1 MDLNILFEMTQGASS
16 ASDVTNKLMSSKAQN
31 KEFSGMFDNLINKID
46 ESNKSN
52 NVDVIKNEN
61 VVSKNDT
68 IDKTTDKDL
77 ALDKTD
83 DTKVV
88 STIEDKIE
96 DTNVINEISEDIDD
110 DKEKINDAS
119 IEALGALLQMLQE
132 KPEDMKI
139 YFTENEDGTFEINL
153 DNLDLLKTNLET
165 FISDNNLNVDIDL
178 LNEDQNFDFEKL
190 IDVSLD
196 FTLDEVNKQVKLV
209 NIFTMDNEEE
219 NSLEELPIIN
229 EENVLEVEAPIEE
242 KDDNNF
248 NILKDVINEM
258 IDEVNV
264 VKNVKEVKTEEVVS
278 EVSEEIID
286 TTKDIKED
294 NEIVI
299 TDEKV
304 SLDEDTSISD
314 EKVDKVVDNNIDSD
328 EEIDHKEIKKDH
340 KEVKQDRVLE
350 TKPKNEF
357 NISKVSNENII
368 PEDLSDVIDENLMS
382 NSVTDRFIETIN
394 VTKQMVKHVELNISE
409 GVQEMNIKLD
419 PENLGKVNLK
429 IVAENGLVQAKF
441 EAENQKVKEII
452 ESNLSLLKE
461 SLEKRGVEVTGL
473 SVSVGQNMN
482 NQNNERNLDE
492 IRKIAQGK
500 NPHKILGK
508 GIKIFNTT
516 AEINNSELRRRGLYM
531 TKSQLNY
538 IA

>member
-96 DTNVINEISEDIDD
+96 DTNVVNEISEDIDD

-178 LNEDQNFDFEKL
+178 LNEDQSFDFEKL

-229 EENVLEVEAPIEE
+229 EENALEVEAPIEE

-264 VKNVKEVKTEEVVS
+264 VKNVKEVKTLY
-278 EVSEEIID
+278 
-286 TTKDIKED
+286 
-294 NEIVI
+294 
-299 TDEKV
+299 
-304 SLDEDTSISD
+304 SL
-314 EKVDKVVDNNIDSD
+314 
-328 EEIDHKEIKKDH
+328 
-340 KEVKQDRVLE
+340 
-350 TKPKNEF
+350 
-357 NISKVSNENII
+357 
-368 PEDLSDVIDENLMS
+368 
-382 NSVTDRFIETIN
+382 
-394 VTKQMVKHVELNISE
+394 
-409 GVQEMNIKLD
+409 
-419 PENLGKVNLK
+419 
-429 IVAENGLVQAKF
+429 
-441 EAENQKVKEII
+441 
-452 ESNLSLLKE
+452 
-461 SLEKRGVEVTGL
+461 KR
-473 SVSVGQNMN
+473 
-482 NQNNERNLDE
+482 
-492 IRKIAQGK
+492 K
-500 NPHKILGK
+500 
-508 GIKIFNTT
+508 
-516 AEINNSELRRRGLYM
+516 
-531 TKSQLNY
+531 
-538 IA
+538 